1 MYNNIVHVQYEL
13 KRGIRMA
20 NKVFSE
26 RIKILRKNS
35 GMTMD
40 VLAKQ
45 LDVTKS
51 RINMW
56 ENNGTVPRDEML
68 LKISNLF
75 NVSVD
80 YLLGND
86 NMQGLIP
93 QKKEIQILQ
102 RGLENLNKDDLDKAK
117 SVLSVVFGDIF
128 AEEEEHG
135 NL

>member
-1 MYNNIVHVQYEL
+1 
-13 KRGIRMA
+13 MA